1 MSRGSSITTIVS
13 VIFTYDVEE
22 NIMSHMKR
30 LLTHIEE
37 TNRLSDVP
45 LASDYEAI
53 WLQDEIELALDAGD
67 LERASQLASLLDAHT
82 LH

>member
-1 MSRGSSITTIVS
+1 
-13 VIFTYDVEE
+13 
-22 NIMSHMKR
+22 MSHMKR

-53 WLQDEIELALDAGD
+53 WLQDDIEMALDDGD
-67 LERASQLASLLDAHT
+67 YERASHLMSLLEAHNIQ
-82 LH
+82 

>member
-1 MSRGSSITTIVS
+1 
-13 VIFTYDVEE
+13 
-22 NIMSHMKR
+22 MSHMKR

-67 LERASQLASLLDAHT
+67 FERASQLASMLESHT
-82 LH
+82 LQ